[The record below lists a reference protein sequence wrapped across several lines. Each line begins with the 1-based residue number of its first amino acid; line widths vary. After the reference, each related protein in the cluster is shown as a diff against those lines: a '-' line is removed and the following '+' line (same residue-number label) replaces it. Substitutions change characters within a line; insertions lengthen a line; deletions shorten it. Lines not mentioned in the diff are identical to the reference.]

1 MAEQGQE
8 PKADSDATPGEA
20 SPGAKLLAQAGEKLI
35 PIFVS
40 AGGLLGF
47 VGFAGAVIL
56 WTRLE
61 AVEIPPQQ
69 AINVAPQGE
78 LVTIGASYLLVL
90 GFFGALATMGVFLV
104 DRRARPTPGM
114 AQALIGLLAFEGIGA
129 LIFVDGLSPLTTV
142 VDCELLVLPLA
153 AAFLATMISIFGDL
167 EDDLERMSRELCG
180 PERRD
185 SLLWP
190 AAGRERTRRF
200 FVFGPIWLVGV
211 TVAVAL
217 VLVLLGASDRL
228 LFWVLTVVSVAFAVW
243 FVLLMVADHRVAVE
257 RTRARRSDEER
268 KEPPEPRDGE
278 KKTGG
283 LVKRIAAC
291 LFGDRAQD
299 PAAKGST
306 APKKPA
312 PPPCG
317 SCAES
322 HEQPACGPTCD
333 EKCREECD
341 AKRRSLP
348 RPRRLRLNTWG
359 LAAIAATVAAGI
371 VLVWLRLGKSEWW
384 VAVSLT
390 AAALIVAA
398 LWRISEQVNRRLVW
412 FGVAVFLAV
421 PLFGTLL
428 TVVKNLAHPKVQPL
442 ALIRKTDGPRES
454 IQGLYVAE
462 TGDRIYF
469 ANIATEGCGGDVVP
483 QSGRLFSLPTSEV
496 VAMSVG
502 PLQSVEEAG
511 KSALEM
517 SYALTP
523 SVETPGASFLLP
535 GDEARQKTAEK
546 EAEVKGHDT
555 RLENAGP
562 AVRPEFGAGLQLE
575 PEGGEPGDPVT
586 LTMSKP
592 NGAIHGFGDRR
603 KGRNVRIGGVVA
615 PIVKELARRVE
626 GAEYI
631 QVTDGAETRFVALAK
646 EGPYV
651 RVDDEYRLL
660 SEEPELADSEPQRY
674 VKLEDPH
681 LRFSEEEE
689 EQADE
694 AEGVFV
700 KVDAEGGE
708 AKVAAG
714 DETTVTLTGGQI
726 EGGSRPRLIAAP
738 LAGRPLYR
746 QAWHETRITFRIPD
760 NALTGVVTVE
770 CAQLAGSP
778 LLRVSHDPTARIAV
792 RMRPHSSGVV
802 LDGSR
807 SSDKDEDEAEGDT
820 LTLRWT
826 VEGIRRGHGK
836 MLTAHLPERDAP
848 YTIEL
853 NTTDAE
859 GHEDTAELHLLRL
872 PGSTFAFDRSQP
884 LHPVR
889 LRAARRALVRAVRER
904 PPASIEMDG
913 HSDDPG
919 TRAYNMK
926 LSLERDEAV
935 LRQMLPKDEEAPT
948 VPVRELAYGETC
960 PLVRRPGRQPRN
972 RRVDIFVLDA
982 GVTVVPPKGCQP
994 GRIEAASWKSP
1005 GG

>member
-1 MAEQGQE
+1 MPEEDNGDKPQ
-8 PKADSDATPGEA
+8 EA
-20 SPGAKLLAQAGEKLI
+20 STGAKLLAQAGEKLI
-35 PIFVS
+35 PIFIS

-129 LIFVDGLSPLTTV
+129 LIFVDGLSSLATV
-142 VDCELLVLPLA
+142 VDCELLALPLA
-153 AAFLATMISIFGDL
+153 AAFLATMISTFGDL
-167 EDDLERMSRELCG
+167 EDDLERMSRELCD

-185 SLLWP
+185 GLLWP
-190 AAGRERTRRF
+190 GADRKRTRRC
-200 FVFGPIWLVGV
+200 FVFGPLWLVV
-211 TVAVAL
+211 ATVAVAL
-217 VLVLLGASDRL
+217 VLVLLSASDRL
-228 LFWVLTVVSVAFAVW
+228 LFWMLTVASVAFVVW

-257 RTRARRSDEER
+257 RARARRPDGEQ
-268 KEPPEPRDGE
+268 KEPPEP
-278 KKTGG
+278 
-283 LVKRIAAC
+283 
-291 LFGDRAQD
+291 
-299 PAAKGST
+299 
-306 APKKPA
+306 KKP
-312 PPPCG
+312 
-317 SCAES
+317 S
-322 HEQPACGPTCD
+322 PTGD
-333 EKCREECD
+333 DKKRREECD
-341 AKRRSLP
+341 ERRRSLP

-359 LAAIAATVAAGI
+359 IAAIATAVTAGI
-371 VLVWLRLGKSEWW
+371 VLVWLRLGRSEWW

-398 LWRISEQVNRRLVW
+398 LWRISEQVNQRLVW

-442 ALIRKTDGPRES
+442 ALIRKADGPRES

-462 TGDRIYF
+462 TSDRIYF
-469 ANIATEGCGGDVVP
+469 ANIATEGCGGNVVP
-483 QSGRLFSLPTSEV
+483 QSGRLFSLPKSEV

-523 SVETPGASFLLP
+523 SVETPDASVLLP
-535 GDEARQKTAEK
+535 GDEARQKKIEE

-562 AVRPEFGAGLQLE
+562 AVRPEFGAGLRLE
-575 PEGGEPGDPVT
+575 PEGAEPGDAVT

-592 NGAIHGFGDRR
+592 NGAVHGFGARR
-603 KGRNVRIGGVVA
+603 EGRNVRIGGVVA

-631 QVTDGAETRFVALAK
+631 QISEGADTRFVGLAK

-651 RVDDEYRLL
+651 LVDGEYRLL
-660 SEEPELADSEPQRY
+660 SEEPQLAEPQLY

-700 KVDAEGGE
+700 KVDVEGGE
-708 AKVAAG
+708 AKVAAA

-726 EGGSRPRLIAAP
+726 GGESRPRLTAAP

-760 NALTGVVTVE
+760 KALTGVVTVE

-778 LLRVSHDPTARIAV
+778 LLRISHDPTARIAV
-792 RMRPHSSGVV
+792 RMRPHSSAVA
-802 LDGSR
+802 LDGRR
-807 SSDKDEDEAEGDT
+807 SSDEDEGDKI
-820 LTLRWT
+820 TLRWT

-836 MLTAHLPERDAP
+836 TLTAHLPDRDAP

-853 NTTDAE
+853 TITDSE

-872 PGSTFAFDRSQP
+872 PSSTFAFDQSRP
-884 LHPVR
+884 LHPR
-889 LRAARRALVRAVRER
+889 QLHAARRALIRAVGEQ
-904 PPASIEMDG
+904 PPAAIEMDG
-913 HSDDPG
+913 HADDPG
-919 TRAYNMK
+919 TRSYNLM
-926 LSLERDEAV
+926 LSLKRDDEV
-935 LRQMLPKDEEAPT
+935 LHRMLRQPDGLSDEKAEEEGSQESPGAQASGVTSEPAPI
-948 VPVRELAYGETC
+948 PVQELAYGEAC
-960 PLVRRPGRQPRN
+960 PLVRRSGRQSLN
-972 RRVDIFVLDA
+972 RRVDVFILDA

-994 GRIEAASWKSP
+994 GRIKHASWNP
-1005 GG
+1005 PTE

>member
-1 MAEQGQE
+1 MAKEDLVPE
-8 PKADSDATPGEA
+8 KDSGGCNGDPPNEGGSGGGKPVEA
-20 SPGAKLLAQAGEKLI
+20 STGAKLLAQAGEKLI

-153 AAFLATMISIFGDL
+153 AAFLTTMISTFGDL

-190 AAGRERTRRF
+190 AADRERTRQV
-200 FVFGPIWLVGV
+200 FVFGPLWLVV
-211 TVAVAL
+211 ATVALAL
-217 VLVLLGASDRL
+217 VLVLLSASDRL
-228 LFWVLTVVSVAFAVW
+228 LFWLLSVTSVAFVAW

-257 RTRARRSDEER
+257 RRRARRPDEEQE
-268 KEPPEPRDGE
+268 EPPEPR
-278 KKTGG
+278 
-283 LVKRIAAC
+283 
-291 LFGDRAQD
+291 
-299 PAAKGST
+299 
-306 APKKPA
+306 KP
-312 PPPCG
+312 C
-317 SCAES
+317 
-322 HEQPACGPTCD
+322 PACD
-333 EKCREECD
+333 KKSREECD
-341 AKRRSLP
+341 ERRRSLP
-348 RPRRLRLNTWG
+348 RPRRLRLNTSG
-359 LAAIAATVAAGI
+359 IAAIAAAVVAGI
-371 VLVWLRLGKSEWW
+371 VLVWLRLGRSEWW

-462 TGDRIYF
+462 TSDRIYF

-483 QSGRLFSLPTSEV
+483 QSGRLFSLPKSEV

-523 SVETPGASFLLP
+523 SVETPDASFLLP
-535 GDEARQKTAEK
+535 GDEARQKRAEK
-546 EAEVKGHDT
+546 EAEAKGHDT

-562 AVRPEFGAGLQLE
+562 AVRPEFGAGLRLE
-575 PEGGEPGDPVT
+575 PEGAEPGDAVT

-592 NGAIHGFGDRR
+592 NGAVHGFGARR
-603 KGRNVRIGGVVA
+603 EGRNVRIGGVVA

-631 QVTDGAETRFVALAK
+631 QVAEGTDMRFVGLAK

-651 RVDDEYRLL
+651 LADGEYRLL
-660 SEEPELADSEPQRY
+660 SDESQLADSEPQLY

-700 KVDAEGGE
+700 KVDVEGGE

-714 DETTVTLTGGQI
+714 DETRVTLTGGQI
-726 EGGSRPRLIAAP
+726 GGASRPRLIAAP

-760 NALTGVVTVE
+760 KTLTGVVTVE

-778 LLRVSHDPTARIAV
+778 LLRISHDPTARIAV
-792 RMRPHSSGVV
+792 RMRPHSSTVA
-802 LDGSR
+802 LDGRR
-807 SSDKDEDEAEGDT
+807 SSDEDEGEGEREGDKI
-820 LTLRWT
+820 TLRWT

-836 MLTAHLPERDAP
+836 TLTAHLPDRDAP
-848 YTIEL
+848 YAIEL
-853 NTTDAE
+853 TATDSE
-859 GHEDTAELHLLRL
+859 GHEDTAELRLLRL
-872 PGSTFAFDRSQP
+872 PGSIFAFDQSRP
-884 LHPVR
+884 LHPKQ
-889 LRAARRALVRAVRER
+889 LHTARRALIRAVREQ
-904 PPASIEMDG
+904 PPAAIEMDG
-913 HSDDPG
+913 HADDPG
-919 TRAYNMK
+919 TRAYNLK
-926 LSLERDEAV
+926 LSLKRDDEV
-935 LRQMLPKDEEAPT
+935 LHRMLPQPDGPGDETKEKGRESPGTEAAQASGVASETAPI
-948 VPVRELAYGETC
+948 PIRELAYGENC
-960 PLVRRPGRQPRN
+960 PLVRRSGRQPLN
-972 RRVDIFVLDA
+972 RRVDVFILDT

-994 GRIEAASWKSP
+994 GRIKRASWDLP
-1005 GG
+1005 AE